1 MHLVPLISVFL
12 RTMTMTQI
20 DAAHKVAEF
29 LLQIKAIK
37 LQPEQPFTWASGW
50 KSPIYCDNRKTLSY
64 PQIRTFIRQQYVSV
78 INENFGK
85 PDVIAGV
92 ATGGIAQGALVA
104 QDMGLPFVY
113 VRSEAKK
120 HGLTNM
126 VEGVVEKGQNVIV
139 IEDLIS
145 TGGSS
150 IKAVEALREM
160 GCNVKGMV
168 AIFTYGFDEATT
180 NLKNANCPLF
190 TLSDY
195 NSLIEVALKHK
206 YITEKDL
213 EPLKEWRINPSVWKQ

>member
-1 MHLVPLISVFL
+1 
-12 RTMTMTQI
+12 MTMTPFD
-20 DAAHKVAEF
+20 DAAHKIAEY

-37 LQPEQPFTWASGW
+37 LQPENPFTWASGW

-64 PQIRTFIRQQYVSV
+64 PQIRTFIRQQYSN
-78 INENFGK
+78 IITENFGK

-104 QDMGLPFVY
+104 QDLGLPFVY

-120 HGLTNM
+120 HGLTNL
-126 VEGVVEKGQNVIV
+126 VEGVVEKNQTVVV

-150 IKAVEALREM
+150 IKAVEALREQ

-168 AIFTYGFDEATT
+168 AIFTYNFDEAAA
-180 NLKNANCPLF
+180 NLKKANCIIK
-190 TLSDY
+190 TLCDY
-195 NSLIEVALKHK
+195 DTLIDVALRQN
-206 YITEKDL
+206 YIAKTDL
-213 EPLKEWRINPSVWKQ
+213 DSLKEWRKNPAQWKQS

>member
-1 MHLVPLISVFL
+1 
-12 RTMTMTQI
+12 MTMTPFD
-20 DAAHKVAEF
+20 DAAYKIAEY

-64 PQIRTFIRQQYVSV
+64 PQIRTFIRQQFVNV
-78 INENFGK
+78 INQQFAK

-120 HGLTNM
+120 HGMTNM
-126 VEGVVEKGQNVIV
+126 VEGELEAGQSVVV

-145 TGGSS
+145 TAGSS
-150 IKAVEALREM
+150 MKAIDALREK
-160 GCNVKGMV
+160 GCTIKGMV
-168 AIFTYGFDEATT
+168 AIFTYGFDEATE
-180 NLKNANCPLF
+180 NLKKANCPVL
-190 TLSDY
+190 TLCDY
-195 NSLIEVALKHK
+195 NTLIEVAVKQN
-206 YITEKDL
+206 YIDEKDL
-213 EPLKEWRINPSVWKQ
+213 ESLKQWRVSPMTWKQ